1 MTKPQRRLGPGILLR
16 NHHTE
21 KEMPTSYT
29 EKVGTGEVTDFAE
42 YAMMCARN
50 FGVCITLRDDPL
62 SGEVPEFRPDPHY
75 TERLAEAREKIAE
88 WDSMTT
94 EQRMEKYEAECREI
108 MEYARNGIQ
117 EVNEM
122 RKRYEAMLKKAR
134 GFKPPTEEHKNYAKF
149 IVDQLQQSID
159 FDCSTEYY
167 DSLQA
172 APAFDDWVLKTQ
184 LRLAQALSSAS
195 QSLVE
200 EYERCAKRN
209 EWIDNLRKAIEAMK

>member
-122 RKRYEAMLKKAR
+122 RKRYEAMLEKAR

-167 DSLQA
+167 DSIKYS
-172 APAFDDWVLKTQ
+172 PAFGDWVLKTQ

-209 EWIDNLRKAIEAMK
+209 EWIANLRKAIEAVK